1 MKKIILSTFC
11 IFSCFGFIQTAS
23 ATQCGPYIGL
33 GHGLGKVRVPDK
45 NVFQAGAG
53 PALTYN
59 RHDQGG
65 LAGRVFIGYN
75 ITSGFGIEGG
85 YSRYPRSRYIA
96 TQNNGTSNIRYYARA
111 YDVVGKLYFPLG
123 TPKVNIYF
131 LGGVASY
138 TEQIKFANTGI
149 SIVGNFAS
157 PQTGTTNIRV
167 NRPIYGLGFNWDP
180 IHHLSTR
187 LEATRIQKLGNFE
200 SNPRAIPYADLVT
213 LNIAYYFR

>member
-1 MKKIILSTFC
+1 MKKIILSALC
-11 IFSCFGFIQTAS
+11 IFGYIGLAQPTF

-33 GHGLGKVRVPDK
+33 GHGLGKLRVPDK
-45 NVFQAGAG
+45 NVFEAGTG

-65 LAGRVFIGYN
+65 LAGRAFIGYN

-96 TQNNGTSNIRYYARA
+96 TQNNGTSNMRYYARA
-111 YDVVGKLYFPLG
+111 YDVVGKLYYPLG
-123 TPKVNIYF
+123 TPVANIYV
-131 LGGVASY
+131 LAGVASY

-149 SIVGNFAS
+149 PVIGNFAS
-157 PQTGTTNIRV
+157 PQNGTTNIRV
-167 NRPIYGLGFNWDP
+167 NRPLYGLGFSWDP

-200 SNPRAIPYADLVT
+200 SNSRAIPYADLVT